1 MLLMKNIMIK
11 DLPTPLND
19 KIGFPWTEEGAP
31 QYFDQNLPKITI
43 VTPSFNQ
50 GEYIEET
57 IRSVLLQGYPN
68 LEYIIIDG
76 GSTDN
81 TVEIIKKYEPWITY
95 WVSEPDK
102 GQSDAINKGL
112 NLSTGDLFNWL
123 NSDDLLEPNALCVLA
138 DAYVKNSE
146 KEVFIGKLLYF
157 GAKIADSVDSMTIY
171 DSVEKTMVFSGMTQQ
186 SLFFKTEI
194 FKKFNGV
201 NTVLYFCMDAEL
213 WLRYLIDTETT
224 DKIKMIEPVLAK
236 FRVHDLAKSKNRDAH
251 FREWLLIH
259 MSLLSA
265 LKTPSKIISNLQIL
279 PESDVNYMFED
290 SIPLSLSKPKVIAYS
305 IEWFL
310 NNLYYHYSIKK
321 QVFLYIHSFLK
332 QPFFRRFYFYT
343 LPFRLIY
350 RKWKMYKAS
359 NSNVDTVFTY
369 IYRFNKWNNIESISG
384 EGSTMKQTAIIRREL
399 PAVMSKL
406 SIKTLLDA
414 PCGDLNWIRHVD
426 LKGIEYT
433 GADIVEDLIQINKN
447 YFKNDTT
454 KQFQLLNIITDVLP
468 KADMMLCRD
477 CLVHFSEKNIRDF
490 FQNLKRSDVKYIMT
504 TTFTHHFGF
513 NKHTKTGGW
522 QPLNFEGEPFNFPKP
537 IFMINEGCTEENGAF
552 PDKSLA
558 VWKVADLPSF

>member
-1 MLLMKNIMIK
+1 MNVSLEQLPQPPKN
-11 DLPTPLND
+11 
-19 KIGFPWTEEGAP
+19 KIGFPWTEGSPP
-31 QYFDQNLPKITI
+31 QYFEQNLPKITI

-76 GSTDN
+76 GSDDN
-81 TVEIIKKYEPWITY
+81 TVEIIKKYEQWITY

-123 NSDDLLEPNALCVLA
+123 NSDDLLEPNALWALA
-138 DAYVKNSE
+138 DAYVRNLQ

-157 GAKIADSVDSMTIY
+157 GAKLADSEDSMTIY
-171 DSVEKTMVFSGMTQQ
+171 DSVEKTMAFSGMTQQ

-194 FKKFNGV
+194 FKKLSGV

-213 WLRYLIDTETT
+213 WLRYLIDTQTT

-259 MSLLSA
+259 ISLLSA

-279 PESDVNYMFED
+279 PESDVNYVFKD
-290 SIPLSLSKPKVIAYS
+290 NIPLSLSKSKVIAYS

-321 QVFLYIHSFLK
+321 QIFLYLRSFLK

-343 LPFRLIY
+343 LPVRLIY

-359 NSNVDTVFTY
+359 NADVDTVFTN

-399 PAVMSKL
+399 PAVLSRL

-454 KQFQLLNIITDVLP
+454 KHFQLLNIITDALP
-468 KADMMLCRD
+468 TADMMLCRD
-477 CLVHFSEKNIRDF
+477 CLVHFSEKNIRNF
-490 FQNLKRSDVKYIMT
+490 FQNLKRSDVKYLMT
-504 TTFTHHFGF
+504 TTFTNHFGF

-552 PDKSLA
+552 LDKSLA
-558 VWKVADLPSF
+558 VWKVDDLPSF